1 MLLIFLYRCISFSS
15 SMVSRVSSAWVSP
28 LCWIIIINII
38 LLNTILV
45 YRHQENYKYAVILKI
60 VRIVTYEDVY
70 RLIHMWNLLILCK
83 IDVIRRISLALD
95 FFTSL
100 FCSLFC
106 LLLHGHCFGF
116 TVFSYCFCSYDLP
129 ILIFRLNLLFCA
141 LASIH

>member
-106 LLLHGHCFGF
+106 LLLRERCFGF
-116 TVFSYCFCSYDLP
+116 TVFSYCFYSYDLP

-141 LASIH
+141 LVSIH